1 MKGSS
6 WGQTVASLHLTG
18 NRSSGKAATL
28 YLPAAAAADA
38 EWRDLIV
45 LLALVAMQQELIRRK
60 RCATSHAAANVSV
73 GVSTAGAAGGSGC

>member
-6 WGQTVASLHLTG
+6 WGQTVASLHLTV
-18 NRSSGKAATL
+18 SPFSGKAATL

-38 EWRDLIV
+38 VWRDLLV

-60 RCATSHAAANVSV
+60 RDAQSAASHAGSIK
-73 GVSTAGAAGGSGC
+73 GG